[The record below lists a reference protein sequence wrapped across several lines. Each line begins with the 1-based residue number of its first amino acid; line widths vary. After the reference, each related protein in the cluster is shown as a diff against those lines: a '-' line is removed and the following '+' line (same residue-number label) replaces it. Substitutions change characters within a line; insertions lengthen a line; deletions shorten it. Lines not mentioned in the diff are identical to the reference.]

1 MRIHMHHDNGT
12 EWGATRRS
20 VAGADCF
27 VLSNKNPLGHKDPTD
42 GSDERGNEERFHI
55 YVADARSVIN
65 GLQSG
70 LSIRMSGTGNDGKR
84 QNNLFVADR
93 ILVDGVPVMRVAP

>member
-1 MRIHMHHDNGT
+1 MRIHMKHDNGN
-12 EWGATRRS
+12 EWEATRET
-20 VAGADCF
+20 VNGADCY
-27 VLSNKNPLGHKDPTD
+27 VLSNKNPLRHKDPDD
-42 GSDERGNEERFHI
+42 GSDERGNEKRFHI

-70 LSIRMSGTGNDGKR
+70 LSIRMSGIGNNGNP
-84 QNNLFVADR
+84 QNNLFIAGR